1 MNVIDMVETIK
12 DVIAKQ
18 EEVSGQPFTL
28 QQKREFLVGA
38 INKWNSVESNEFMII
53 PPVFLK
59 EDA

>member
-1 MNVIDMVETIK
+1 MNVNNMIDVIK

-38 INKWNSVESNEFMII
+38 VNKWNSVEGNEFMII

>member
-1 MNVIDMVETIK
+1 MNVNNMIDVIK

-38 INKWNSVESNEFMII
+38 INKWNSVEGNEFMII

>member
-1 MNVIDMVETIK
+1 MNVNNMIDVIK

>member
-1 MNVIDMVETIK
+1 MNVNNMIDVIK

-28 QQKREFLVGA
+28 QQKRELLVGA
-38 INKWNSVESNEFMII
+38 VNKWNSVDGNEFMII

>member
-1 MNVIDMVETIK
+1 MNVNNMIDVIK

-38 INKWNSVESNEFMII
+38 VNKWNSVDGNEFMII